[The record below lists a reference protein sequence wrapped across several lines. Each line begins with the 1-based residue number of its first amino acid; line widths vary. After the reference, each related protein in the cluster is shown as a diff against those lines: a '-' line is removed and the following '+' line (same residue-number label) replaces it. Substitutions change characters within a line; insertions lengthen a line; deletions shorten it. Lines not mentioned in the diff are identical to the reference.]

1 MDRNY
6 RISEI
11 EKNERKK
18 IERIKNEIKKN
29 QKNGNRTKW
38 KKRFKK
44 KIVEIWNIQ

>member
-29 QKNGNRTKW
+29 QKNGNRTK
-38 KKRFKK
+38 
-44 KIVEIWNIQ
+44 